1 MHKNQLEML
10 EKFIVE
16 IKKNKPS
23 TDELNIQMDIGRE
36 DSISEIKNKTEEYA
50 QDVAQ
55 KVKEV

>member
-1 MHKNQLEML
+1 
-10 EKFIVE
+10 
-16 IKKNKPS
+16 
-23 TDELNIQMDIGRE
+23 MDIGRE